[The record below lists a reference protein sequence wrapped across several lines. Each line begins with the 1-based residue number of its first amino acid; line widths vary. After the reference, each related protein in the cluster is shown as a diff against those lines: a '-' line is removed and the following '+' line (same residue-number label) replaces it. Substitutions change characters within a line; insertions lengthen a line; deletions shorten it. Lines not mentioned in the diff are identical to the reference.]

1 MDDTAKKARRE
12 YYRAWRK
19 NNPERV
25 KQTQE
30 RYWLRK
36 AAQIEQRNNAAAEPV
51 QGVADN
57 G

>member
-1 MDDTAKKARRE
+1 MNETAKQARRD
-12 YYRAWRK
+12 YYRTWRK

-36 AAQIEQRNNAAAEPV
+36 AAQIEQRNKVAAEPV
-51 QGVADN
+51 QGSADN